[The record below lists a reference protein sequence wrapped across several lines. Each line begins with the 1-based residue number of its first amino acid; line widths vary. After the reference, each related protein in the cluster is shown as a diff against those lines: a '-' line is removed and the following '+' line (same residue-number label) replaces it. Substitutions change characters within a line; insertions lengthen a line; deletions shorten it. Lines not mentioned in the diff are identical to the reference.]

1 MSTKGPSLSQLEA
14 LLTAEG
20 DVPENAFSQLADF
33 LKDSQSID
41 YEAFASQSVEA
52 FASFSSQFLNDEVD
66 LPTHPSR
73 VEGAH
78 SCLKANIRVSTM
90 DLYAVWN
97 RIEAF
102 WNRQMELYDQSMEIS
117 KTMTPSRAQQT
128 LFSHLLGRV

>member
-1 MSTKGPSLSQLEA
+1 VAYCEKTWLTPYKEKLVSAWVNQL
-14 LLTAEG
+14 
-20 DVPENAFSQLADF
+20 
-33 LKDSQSID
+33 
-41 YEAFASQSVEA
+41 
-52 FASFSSQFLNDEVD
+52 
-66 LPTHPSR
+66 THFGHTETSR

-117 KTMTPSRAQQT
+117 KTMTPSRAQ
-128 LFSHLLGRV
+128 